1 MVIKPMIRN
10 NICMNAHPVGC
21 GEHVRRQIEYVRQA
35 GSIDGPKRVL
45 VIGGSTG
52 YGLASRIV
60 AAFGCEAATVSV
72 AFEKEGTSKRTA
84 TAGWYNTLAFDEFAG
99 ESGLRSISL
108 NGDAFSHEMKQQV
121 IEAVREHLGQVDL
134 VIYSLA
140 SPVRTDPDTGTL
152 YRSALKPIGKPFTGR
167 SLDLMKGEIG
177 EVHLEPAS
185 EEEIEGT
192 VKVMGGED
200 WTLWIEALEQAG
212 VLAENPLTVAY
223 SYIGSELTREVYR
236 DGTIG
241 RAKDHLEQ
249 TAKELHGRMARYG
262 GQAYVSVNKAVV
274 TRSSAVIPVGLY
286 FVLLSGVMQET
297 GLDEGCV
304 EQCYRLFSD
313 RLYRGGEIPTDDEGR
328 IRLDDW
334 ELRDDVQAEVRRR
347 WELVSNENIHELA
360 DLEDYRKQFL
370 QIHGFGYDNVDYE
383 ADVTP

>member
-1 MVIKPMIRN
+1 
-10 NICMNAHPVGC
+10 
-21 GEHVRRQIEYVRQA
+21 
-35 GSIDGPKRVL
+35 
-45 VIGGSTG
+45 
-52 YGLASRIV
+52 V
-60 AAFGCEAATVSV
+60 AAFGCEATTVSV
-72 AFEKEGTSKRTA
+72 AFEKEGSAKRSG
-84 TAGWYNTLAFDEFAG
+84 TAGWYNTQAFDECAR
-99 ESGLRSISL
+99 ESGLRSVSL
-108 NGDAFSHEMKQQV
+108 NGDAFSQEIKQQT
-121 IEAVREHLGQVDL
+121 IEAVREHLGQVDF

-140 SPVRTDPDTGTL
+140 SPVRTDPETGTM
-152 YRSALKPIGKPFTGR
+152 YRSVLKPIGKPFTGR

-177 EVHLEPAS
+177 EVHLEPAN
-185 EEEIEGT
+185 EEEIETT

-249 TAKELHGRMARYG
+249 TAKELQQRMARYG
-262 GQAYVSVNKAVV
+262 GRAYVSVNKAVV

-286 FVLLSGVMQET
+286 FVLLSGVMQEK
-297 GLDEGCV
+297 GLEEGCI

-313 RLYRGGEIPTDDEGR
+313 RLYRGDEIPTDEEGR

-334 ELRDDVQAEVRRR
+334 ELRDDVQDEVRRR
-347 WELVSNENIHELA
+347 WELVNNDNIHELA